1 MRWYEPCNGRVQPAV
16 ELADAGASGGGGG
29 AMESFGELLAVDERR
44 TLEFFVTGLQDVSE
58 RKLDRQELLYNAS
71 VLAHYAQISVRA
83 EYELPAPEDLSVIF
97 DQFVVNTALPDDSH
111 LMESAGAQCLLLTGF
126 FEDQMRARYN
136 IRWYAE
142 IGANFFTR
150 AATYE
155 ESRHKARLLT
165 MIARHFE
172 AWRQRHAR
180 LSRELREQ
188 PYLLSPSPRSL
199 M

>member
-1 MRWYEPCNGRVQPAV
+1 
-16 ELADAGASGGGGG
+16 
-29 AMESFGELLAVDERR
+29 MESFGELLAVDERR
-44 TLEFFVTGLQDVSE
+44 TLEFFVMGLQDVAE
-58 RKLDRQELLYNAS
+58 RRLDRQELLYNAS

-83 EYELPAPEDLSVIF
+83 EYELPAPENLSVIF
-97 DQFVVNTALPDDSH
+97 DQFVVNAALPDDSH

-126 FEDQMRARYN
+126 FEDQMRGRYN

-180 LSRELREQ
+180 LSRELRDQ

>member
-1 MRWYEPCNGRVQPAV
+1 
-16 ELADAGASGGGGG
+16 
-29 AMESFGELLAVDERR
+29 MESFGELLAVDERR
-44 TLEFFVTGLQDVSE
+44 TLEFFVMGLQDVSDP
-58 RKLDRQELLYNAS
+58 RVNRQELLYNAS
-71 VLAHYAQISVRA
+71 VLAHYAQVSVST
-83 EYELPAPEDLSVIF
+83 ELEMPAPEDLGVVIF

-111 LMESAGAQCLLLTGF
+111 LMETAGAQCLLLTGF
-126 FEDQMRARYN
+126 FEHQMRARYN

-155 ESRHKARLLT
+155 ESRSKARLLT

-180 LSRELREQ
+180 LSRELRDQ
-188 PYLLSPSPRSL
+188 PYLLSPTPRSL

>member
-1 MRWYEPCNGRVQPAV
+1 
-16 ELADAGASGGGGG
+16 
-29 AMESFGELLAVDERR
+29 MESFGELLAVDERR
-44 TLEFFVTGLQDVSE
+44 TLEFFVTGLQDVSD

-142 IGANFFTR
+142 IGATFLSR
-150 AATYE
+150 AAVRE
-155 ESRHKARLLT
+155 PSPHKAQLLDA
-165 MIARHFE
+165 IARHFE

-180 LSRELREQ
+180 LSRDLRDQ
-188 PYLLSPSPRSL
+188 PFLLTPPRPPASGVL
-199 M
+199 